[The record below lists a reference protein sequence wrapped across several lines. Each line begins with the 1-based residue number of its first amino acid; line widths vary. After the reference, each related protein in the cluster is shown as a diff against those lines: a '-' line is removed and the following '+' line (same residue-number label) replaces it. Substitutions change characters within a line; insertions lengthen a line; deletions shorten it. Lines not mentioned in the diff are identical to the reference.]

1 MIYLTIFLILNR
13 VRKVVI
19 NLERKEKNNYYLDI
33 AQTISERATCLRRKY
48 GAIIVKNDEIIS
60 TGYCGS
66 PRNAKNCTCLGS
78 CRRDELNIPSG
89 ERYELCRSVHAE
101 MNAIISAARRDMIGS
116 VLYLVGVDAKT
127 GDIVKDA
134 EPCMLCKRVIIN
146 AGISFVIIRNT
157 ANEFTL
163 MQPANWIF
171 NEQV

>member
-1 MIYLTIFLILNR
+1 
-13 VRKVVI
+13 
-19 NLERKEKNNYYLDI
+19 
-33 AQTISERATCLRRKY
+33 
-48 GAIIVKNDEIIS
+48 
-60 TGYCGS
+60 
-66 PRNAKNCTCLGS
+66 
-78 CRRDELNIPSG
+78 
-89 ERYELCRSVHAE
+89 